1 MGFSSIMNPQYA
13 ALRALGI
20 PAGHHDATRFV
31 YFWAPP
37 YWRFGLIRLRRLGHE
52 LPSASSPPLPVEQ
65 RHWQGAPPTGPEIVS
80 IGPRP
85 DRTGKPAKLTLGP
98 VDVSGVEQDG
108 TPVLG
113 APLSTR
119 SPQ

>member
-1 MGFSSIMNPQYA
+1 MGGAGETVLDSS
-13 ALRALGI
+13 
-20 PAGHHDATRFV
+20 AGPSLSRI
-31 YFWAPP
+31 

-85 DRTGKPAKLTLGP
+85 DRNGKPAKLTLGP

-119 SPQ
+119 SPRQH